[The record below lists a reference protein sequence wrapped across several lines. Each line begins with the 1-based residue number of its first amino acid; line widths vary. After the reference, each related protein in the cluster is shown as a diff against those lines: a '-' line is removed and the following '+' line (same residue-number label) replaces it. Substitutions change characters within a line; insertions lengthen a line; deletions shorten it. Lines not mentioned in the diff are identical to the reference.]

1 MNRIIIIG
9 NGFDLAHNLKTGY
22 KDFIDDY
29 WNTVREKVY
38 GGYRQWLDQQYGMS
52 PLLDNCEDDFV
63 NIKTIY
69 GKGDAPQESFLPE
82 EDSPLRD
89 LCTLIERY
97 NNNPNINAKVYLKFK
112 NLFFERISKQ
122 CSFVNWV
129 DIENEYYNALKELLQ
144 EENPQK
150 QNESIRTLN
159 KEFNS
164 VKGLL
169 EEYLTK
175 ITENTELKKHQSI
188 QNAFLSSVEYSEI
201 ATCKQ
206 TIFVDSIF
214 AEMNAYSVSE
224 FEIEKKKSFLQYMPR
239 LEDEKRKLFV
249 EERANDECFKK
260 KYLTPRTLIL
270 NFNYT
275 KTAENLYT
283 KNGNDEIINIHGELN
298 NESNPIIFG
307 YGDELDDDYKRIER
321 LQNNDF
327 LENIKSIRYHKTKNY
342 RSLLEFIAL
351 GPYQIF
357 IMGHSCGN
365 SDRTLLNTLFEHD
378 NCLSIK
384 VFYRQYED
392 GIDNYIDLIKNISR
406 NFNNKPNMRDI
417 VVNRESCSPLV
428 PVKKEAAIK
437 PPSSILSST

>member
-9 NGFDLAHNLKTGY
+9 NGFDLAHNLKTSY

-29 WNTVREKVY
+29 WLTVGEKVY
-38 GGYRQWLDQQYGMS
+38 GGYWRWLDQQYGMNH
-52 PLLDNCEDDFV
+52 LFDNYEDDFV
-63 NIKTIY
+63 SIETNY
-69 GKGDAPQESFLPE
+69 GKVDAPKESFFNKK
-82 EDSPLRD
+82 EDSPFGN
-89 LCTLIERY
+89 LCALIERY
-97 NNNPNINAKVYLKFK
+97 NKNPNTNVTICLKFK
-112 NLFFERISKQ
+112 NRFFERISSQ
-122 CSFVNWV
+122 CSLVNWV
-129 DIENEYYNALKELLQ
+129 DIENEYYEILKELLQ

-150 QNESIRTLN
+150 QNESIRMLN
-159 KEFNS
+159 KEFDN

-169 EEYLTK
+169 EEYLTR
-175 ITENTELKKHQSI
+175 ITENAELKKHQSI
-188 QNAFLSSVEYSEI
+188 QDAFSSFVEFDEI

-206 TIFVDSIF
+206 TAFINTIFSDMAIHSDF
-214 AEMNAYSVSE
+214 SYD
-224 FEIEKKKSFLQYMPR
+224 
-239 LEDEKRKLFV
+239 EDNDLV
-249 EERANDECFKK
+249 YDMLDTNDERRMHFVKKNIDKESFKK
-260 KYLTPRTLIL
+260 NRLIPQTLLL

-275 KTAENLYT
+275 KTAEKLYVDSNIH
-283 KNGNDEIINIHGELN
+283 KVINIHGELN
-298 NESNPIIFG
+298 NENNPIIFG
-307 YGDELDDDYKRIER
+307 YGDELDDNYKLIEK

-384 VFYRQYED
+384 VFYRQYDD
-392 GIDNYIDLIKNISR
+392 GKDNYIDLIKNISR
-406 NFNNKPNMRDI
+406 NFNNKYNMRDI

-428 PVKKEAAIK
+428 PVEKEVAQ
-437 PPSSILSST
+437 

>member
-22 KDFIDDY
+22 KDFINDY
-29 WNTVREKVY
+29 WATVEEGVY
-38 GGYRQWLDQQYGMS
+38 DQYWRMLDQQYGGAKH
-52 PLLDNCEDDFV
+52 PLNDYEDKFV
-63 NIKTIY
+63 KIEKRYDKTGVNKVCSSY
-69 GKGDAPQESFLPE
+69 K
-82 EDSPLRD
+82 EDSPLWK
-89 LCTLIERY
+89 LHTLINEH
-97 NNNPNINAKVYLKFK
+97 NNDPSSNVTVHLTFK
-112 NLFFERISKQ
+112 NHFFEHISHQ
-122 CSFVNWV
+122 CSLVNWV
-129 DIENEYYNALKELLQ
+129 DIENEYYKALKELLQ
-144 EENPQK
+144 EENYQK
-150 QNESIRTLN
+150 QNESIHTLN
-159 KEFNS
+159 KEFDD

-169 EEYLTK
+169 EKYLTR
-175 ITENTELKKHQSI
+175 ITENTELKQHQSI
-188 QNAFLSSVEYSEI
+188 HNVFSSFIEFDEV

-206 TIFVDSIF
+206 TAFINSIF
-214 AEMNAYSVSE
+214 SNTDIYHDFTIDYSEDPAYSE
-224 FEIEKKKSFLQYMPR
+224 CLTK
-239 LEDEKRKLFV
+239 DEQRRYFINKNFKYD
-249 EERANDECFKK
+249 NFKK
-260 KYLTPRTLIL
+260 NHLAPYTLLL

-275 KTAENLYT
+275 QTAEKLYAE
-283 KNGNDEIINIHGELN
+283 NCFNEIINIHGELN
-298 NESNPIIFG
+298 NGNNPIIFG
-307 YGDELDDDYKRIER
+307 YGDELDNDYERIER

-351 GPYQIF
+351 GPYQVF

-392 GIDNYIDLIKNISR
+392 GTDNYIDMIKNISR

-428 PVKKEAAIK
+428 PVKKEVAE
-437 PPSSILSST
+437 